1 MFWFAGISALTLTR
15 KRTTAAQNRLLFFY
29 GGICGKITR
38 EAVSMHFQT
47 FNPQDATGLISLIG
61 LIAIFIGLL
70 FLVRRTQRKRQ
81 QRGLVNPSATAKP
94 FPQPSLIS
102 PDIPAQEEVVFTERQ
117 AALRQA
123 YEEWQATYLLRG
135 LDGTTEFLRGE
146 THKRGLRYQLTSTSL
161 AQGLGMFIQ
170 TQMAQN
176 DDDSRDRFERMLA
189 HLLGHPALDYPALSS
204 WLCMPDLPTST
215 RLEPDPH
222 AEAWILGA
230 LLAARKQ
237 WGGLQ
242 RFDLDLIFHERAGA
256 LLDFLKDPQPDR
268 ENVFSPTLYR
278 LIAREQ
284 PDQTWQAQTTADWHA
299 ILPLLRKRSDLP
311 GRQEGLSLL
320 QIGLEGLFYPGDGFS
335 ERAALALAR
344 LKRAQSTPSVLTGE
358 VEEGF
363 SQIASFCC
371 LGPLALLEANRE
383 KQEQV
388 WLTLTQ
394 AQPAKQ
400 DSTGANLRLL
410 AMMSMAGTLW
420 LE

>member
-1 MFWFAGISALTLTR
+1 
-15 KRTTAAQNRLLFFY
+15 
-29 GGICGKITR
+29 
-38 EAVSMHFQT
+38 MHFQT
-47 FNPQDATGLISLIG
+47 FTPQDATGLISLIG

-81 QRGLVNPSATAKP
+81 QRGLVNPSAAAKP

-123 YEEWQATYLLRG
+123 YEEWQAAYLLRG

-237 WGGLQ
+237 WGGLH
-242 RFDLDLIFHERAGA
+242 RFDLDLIFHERTGA

-268 ENVFSPTLYR
+268 ESVFSPTLYR

-284 PDQTWQAQTTADWHA
+284 PDQTWQAQTTADWQA

-344 LKRAQSTPSVLTGE
+344 LKRAQSTPQSLPVRLKK
-358 VEEGF
+358 VF
-363 SQIASFCC
+363 HRSRASAA
-371 LGPLALLEANRE
+371 LALWLCLKLTAKSKNRFGLPSPSTARKAGFNRRKPAPVGDDEHGWDALAGIDLLELLR
-383 KQEQV
+383 
-388 WLTLTQ
+388 
-394 AQPAKQ
+394 
-400 DSTGANLRLL
+400 DRDGANFDHVDQILKVHRT
-410 AMMSMAGTLW
+410 A
-420 LE
+420 